1 MKQPWQQQQEQLRR
15 MQQQQE
21 ENMRR
26 QQEELQKRQEMGDWY
41 QQHEKKKPEIISR
54 ESVAGKFAQVKAEAT
69 KLRQDMIDGR
79 LTKDQFKT
87 KLRDLMFM
95 DKNGAWWMLGAE
107 TLEWYSSRGTDWVR
121 ADPPGY
127 TEFKTGLPDSKQGL
141 TVNARHQQRIPA
153 IVVLLVCLAA
163 TAVAGFG
170 IGFITEGLSNSG
182 SLSTAMAIL
191 VWLVGLVLS
200 IIISRR
206 IWRRK

>member
-1 MKQPWQQQQEQLRR
+1 
-15 MQQQQE
+15 
-21 ENMRR
+21 MRR
-26 QQEELQKRQEMGDWY
+26 QQEEIRERQQMGNWY
-41 QQHEKKKPEIISR
+41 QQQQEKEKLEMISR
-54 ESVAGKFAQVKAEAT
+54 ESITGKFAQIKAEAT
-69 KLRQDMIDGR
+69 KLREDMIAGR
-79 LTKDQFKT
+79 LTKDQFKA

-95 DKNGAWWMLGAE
+95 DKNGTWWMLGAE

-191 VWLVGLVLS
+191 VGWVGLVLS

-206 IWRRK
+206 IWRRR